1 MKEEPKKAW
10 SLSLGTYPGILLG
23 MRTYH
28 EDCVF
33 VDDILDDISKL
44 KRTTKKDDLF
54 AYIDSWKTNLKT
66 IKTITEL

>member
-1 MKEEPKKAW
+1 MKEDKDSQLEV
-10 SLSLGTYPGILLG
+10 I
-23 MRTYH
+23 
-28 EDCVF
+28 CVF
-33 VDDILDDISKL
+33 IDDVLDDMSKL

>member
-1 MKEEPKKAW
+1 M
-10 SLSLGTYPGILLG
+10 
-23 MRTYH
+23 M
-28 EDCVF
+28 EDKDSQLEVICVF

-66 IKTITEL
+66 IKTITELTWDYSTKE

>member
-1 MKEEPKKAW
+1 M
-10 SLSLGTYPGILLG
+10 
-23 MRTYH
+23 M
-28 EDCVF
+28 EDKDSQLEVICVF

-54 AYIDSWKTNLKT
+54 AYIDSCETNLKT